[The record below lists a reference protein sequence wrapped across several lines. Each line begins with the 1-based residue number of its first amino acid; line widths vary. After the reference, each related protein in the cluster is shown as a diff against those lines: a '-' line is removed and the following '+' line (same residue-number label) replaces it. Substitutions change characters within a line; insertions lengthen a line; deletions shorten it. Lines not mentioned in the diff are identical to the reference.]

1 MRLTRFMRL
10 TLGAAL
16 CVMPVFA
23 FAHPG
28 HAESGLMAGVA
39 HPLTGLDH
47 LLAMFAVG
55 LWAAQQK
62 SSTRWMLPVM
72 FVGCMLLGGL
82 LGFDGMA
89 LPWLETGIAT
99 SVLALGLLVAV
110 AARLP
115 TIIALV
121 ITGVFGLA
129 HGIAHGLELPEMS
142 SPMGYALGFVL
153 ATSALHAAGYGLARW
168 LPVGSAAVIRV
179 IGLASAGAGVGL
191 LVG

>member
-1 MRLTRFMRL
+1 MRLTRSLRL
-10 TLGAAL
+10 TLGAVL
-16 CVMPVFA
+16 CAVPVFA

-28 HAESGLMAGVA
+28 HAESGLMAGVS

-55 LWAAQQK
+55 LWAAQQQG
-62 SSTRWMLPVM
+62 STRWMLPVT

-82 LGFDGMA
+82 LGFDGIVV
-89 LPWLETGIAT
+89 PWLETGIAA

-115 TIIALV
+115 KLIALV
-121 ITGVFGLA
+121 ITGLFGLA
-129 HGIAHGLELPEMS
+129 HGVAHGLELPQMS
-142 SPMGYALGFVL
+142 SPMSYAIGFVL

-168 LPVGSAAVIRV
+168 VPAGSAALIRV
-179 IGLASAGAGVGL
+179 IGLASAGAGIGL
-191 LVG
+191 MIA